1 MAMAIAMLPVLVVAM
16 ARSNE
21 TSLEGGSL
29 RRRLLLILT
38 TKTNHQ
44 HLVATMMIGA
54 EDHVEITTTMVD
66 GDEVAVMSSDLLVE
80 RGGAGAIIPTRQDHV
95 VILHHQSHEILA
107 TLHPRDPIIPP
118 M

>member
-1 MAMAIAMLPVLVVAM
+1 
-16 ARSNE
+16 
-21 TSLEGGSL
+21 
-29 RRRLLLILT
+29 
-38 TKTNHQ
+38 
-44 HLVATMMIGA
+44 MMIGA

-66 GDEVAVMSSDLLVE
+66 GDEVAVMSSELLLVE